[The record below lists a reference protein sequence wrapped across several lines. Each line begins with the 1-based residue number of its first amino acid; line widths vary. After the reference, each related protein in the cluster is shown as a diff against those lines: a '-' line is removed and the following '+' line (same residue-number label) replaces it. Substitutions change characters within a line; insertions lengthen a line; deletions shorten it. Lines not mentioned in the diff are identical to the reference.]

1 MADFNSKYSGEQVE
15 ELLDRVASGNAG
27 GGGGGGITVEADP
40 IFKASP
46 AATITVEKIAAWD
59 AKSEQ
64 GEQGEK
70 GDKGDTGVGVQSVA
84 QTTTSNADGG
94 SNVVTVT
101 LTDGTKSTFT
111 VKNGSKG
118 SQGEKGDT
126 GETGPQGP
134 QGEQGIQGVQ
144 GIQGPKGDKGD
155 KGDTGANG
163 TNGTNGVSVSSV
175 KQTTTSTADGGTN
188 VVTVTL
194 SNGTTSTFNVKNG
207 SKGSNGT
214 NGKDGADGDDGAT
227 FTPSVDSAGNLSW
240 TNNKGLTNPPTV
252 NIKGPKG
259 DKGDAGEGGG
269 GSSGGGGVETISL
282 SGGWDGPLIIEEMLA
297 EKRYYLYIDEDPD
310 GNDDQI
316 VIGGFE
322 GDGVDDGTHIRHFY
336 AVIECVSQWENTFD
350 VPLSLPD
357 VPIRWSTG
365 IPIPIRGDGRY
376 ELSITQVC
384 DGGYTYYNAVLTSFS

>member
-1 MADFNSKYSGEQVE
+1 MADYNSKYSGEQVE
-15 ELLDRVASGNAG
+15 ALLDQVASGNAG
-27 GGGGGGITVEADP
+27 GGGGGITVETDL
-40 IFKASP
+40 IFSASP
-46 AATITVEKIAAWD
+46 AATITEEKIAEWNS
-59 AKSEQ
+59 KSAQ
-64 GEQGEK
+64 GEKGEK

-101 LTDGTKSTFT
+101 LTDGTTSTFT

-118 SQGEKGDT
+118 SQGV
-126 GETGPQGP
+126 

-144 GIQGPKGDKGD
+144 GIQGEQGPKGDTGATGEQGPKGD

-163 TNGTNGVSVSSV
+163 TNGTNG
-175 KQTTTSTADGGTN
+175 
-188 VVTVTL
+188 
-194 SNGTTSTFNVKNG
+194 
-207 SKGSNGT
+207 
-214 NGKDGADGDDGAT
+214 KDGADGADGAT

-240 TNNKGLTNPPTV
+240 TNNKGLANPPTV

-282 SGGWDGPLIIEEMLA
+282 SGGWSAPLIIEEMLA

-322 GDGVDDGTHIRHFY
+322 GDGVDDGVHIRHFY
-336 AVIECVSQWENTFD
+336 AVIECVSQRENIFD

-357 VPIRWSTG
+357 VEIRWSTG
-365 IPIPIRGDGRY
+365 TPIPIRGDGHY

-384 DGGYTYYNAVLTSFS
+384 DGGYAYYNAVLTSFS